1 MSYINTNQ
9 IWKREWEDVESLIFI
24 FKAII
29 IGVVEGI
36 TEFLPVSS
44 TGHMIIVGH
53 LIGFKEGILPKEL
66 YTKQYI
72 DAFTMIIQ
80 LGAIL
85 AIVVLYWDKI
95 KKTFKNFSPRKPK
108 SGFKFWLNVCIAC
121 IPAAF
126 LGVGLGLDDIIE
138 EKLFNPVTVT
148 AALLVG
154 AIWMLFAEKK
164 YRGKFTTKSID
175 DVSIKQA
182 LIIGSFQCLAMWP
195 GMSRSASTIIGAWIA
210 GLSTVAAAEFSFFL
224 ALPVMI
230 GVSII
235 KLAKI
240 NIAAL
245 YSIQIIALV
254 AGFVVSFIVA
264 LIVVDKFVSFLQK
277 RPMRVFAIYRILIGV
292 ILLGLILL
300 NVI

>member
-1 MSYINTNQ
+1 M
-9 IWKREWEDVESLIFI
+9 WKFVENLIFI

-29 IGVVEGI
+29 IGIVEGI

-53 LIGFKEGILPKEL
+53 LIGFKEGMLPKEL

-85 AIVVLYWDKI
+85 AIVVLYWNKI
-95 KKTFKNFSPRKPK
+95 SSTFQNFSPKKTK

-126 LGVGLGLDDIIE
+126 LGVVLGLDDIIE

-148 AALLVG
+148 VALLVG
-154 AIWMLFAEKK
+154 AIWMLYAEKR

-175 DVSIKQA
+175 DVNVKQA
-182 LIIGSFQCLAMWP
+182 FIIGAFQCLAMWP

-235 KLAKI
+235 KLIKI
-240 NIAAL
+240 NILAL
-245 YSIQIIALV
+245 HSMQIIALTV
-254 AGFVVSFIVA
+254 GFVVSFVVA
-264 LIVVDKFVSFLQK
+264 LIVVDKFISFLQK
-277 RPMRVFAIYRILIGV
+277 KPMRVFAIYRIFIGI

-300 NVI
+300 NVL

>member
-1 MSYINTNQ
+1 V
-9 IWKREWEDVESLIFI
+9 WKFVENLIFI

-29 IGVVEGI
+29 IGIVEGI

-85 AIVVLYWDKI
+85 AIVVLYWNKI
-95 KKTFKNFSPRKPK
+95 KSTFKNFSPKKPK
-108 SGFKFWLNVCIAC
+108 SGFKFWFNVCIAC

-154 AIWMLFAEKK
+154 AIWMLYAEKK

-175 DVSIKQA
+175 DVNVKQA
-182 LIIGSFQCLAMWP
+182 FIIGAFQCLAMWP

-235 KLAKI
+235 KLVKI
-240 NIAAL
+240 NILAL
-245 YSIQIIALV
+245 HYMQIVALV
-254 AGFVVSFIVA
+254 VGFVVSFVVA
-264 LIVVDKFVSFLQK
+264 LIVVDKFISFLQK
-277 RPMRVFAIYRILIGV
+277 RPMRVFAIYRIFIGIV
-292 ILLGLILL
+292 LLGLILL
-300 NVI
+300 NVL